1 MEMGDDDD
9 GNVNRKVQS
18 IVPLSHIRY
27 GMDGRF
33 MASPNSSP
41 LDII

>member
-18 IVPLSHIRY
+18 IVPLSHIRTVW
-27 GMDGRF
+27 MV
-33 MASPNSSP
+33 A
-41 LDII
+41 LWHLQTVLHLI